1 MSVIMVL
8 YTAKYPDVEYTT
20 VKPCTTFEN
29 ASAFCETVLNF
40 KADCLEPS
48 QLKTSLVGP
57 EYLKWS
63 KHNPPLLW
71 SVGSQ
76 SIRMYSANA

>member
-20 VKPCTTFEN
+20 VKPCASFED
-29 ASAFCETVLNF
+29 ASLFCETVLQS
-40 KADCLEPS
+40 KVPCLDPY
-48 QLKTSLVGP
+48 QLRTRMIGP

-71 SVGSQ
+71 SVGYQ
-76 SIRMYSANA
+76 SIRMYIANA